1 MRNYN
6 FQHSVAVGRARLLHV
21 WYDRA
26 RLAWL
31 PWPVGALVLF
41 AVAYHGLVWLRS

>member
-1 MRNYN
+1 MNDRK
-6 FQHSVAVGRARLLHV
+6 FFDAAARLRTA
-21 WYDRA
+21 WDDRA

-41 AVAYHGLVWLRS
+41 AIAKHAFTWMLA